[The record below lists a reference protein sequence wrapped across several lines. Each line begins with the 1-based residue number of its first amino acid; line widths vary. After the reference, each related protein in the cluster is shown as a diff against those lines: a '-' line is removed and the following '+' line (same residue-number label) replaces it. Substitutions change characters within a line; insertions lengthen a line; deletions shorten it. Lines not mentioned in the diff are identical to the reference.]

1 MRPFA
6 HIASFRQEP
15 KMESV
20 HSLSFGTAV
29 LKVLQSKSLPSDGNE
44 DDKGGGE
51 EVKEGE
57 NFERSKRFCGEPAPP
72 ACPGNGSPGRYTLS
86 KDRRESEILRTI
98 DQEESI
104 RQETKVFLIRQNCG
118 YQSPYDGGWGGQ
130 ETYIP

>member
-1 MRPFA
+1 
-6 HIASFRQEP
+6 
-15 KMESV
+15 MESV

-44 DDKGGGE
+44 DDKGGGG

-57 NFERSKRFCGEPAPP
+57 NFERLKRFCGDTVPP
-72 ACPGNGSPGRYTLS
+72 ACPSNGSPGRYTLS

-104 RQETKVFLIRQNCG
+104 RQETKLFLSRQNCG
-118 YQSPYDGGWGGQ
+118 YQPPYNVCGGCVGHSGP
-130 ETYIP
+130 I